1 MKDDKEIEKDFRIAR
16 YVYICV
22 YIVIIIALIYTFKDN
37 LQNKNPFNLH
47 KKAWLF
53 GDTKTDRKGRAIYF
67 IEYANPKDRKG
78 NQIELL
84 CLITL

>member
-37 LQNKNPFNLH
+37 L
-47 KKAWLF
+47 
-53 GDTKTDRKGRAIYF
+53 
-67 IEYANPKDRKG
+67 
-78 NQIELL
+78 
-84 CLITL
+84 